1 METINAALE
10 LNRAISPLAP
20 QVKIAVTVAA
30 LFIKSLKK
38 G

>member
-20 QVKIAVTVAA
+20 QIHVAVKVAV
-30 LFIKSLKK
+30 LMIKSLKK